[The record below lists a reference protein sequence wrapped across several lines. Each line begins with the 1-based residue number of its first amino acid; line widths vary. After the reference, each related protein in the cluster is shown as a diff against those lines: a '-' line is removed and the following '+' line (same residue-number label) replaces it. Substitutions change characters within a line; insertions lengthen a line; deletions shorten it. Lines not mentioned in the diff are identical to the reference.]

1 MEVRDLQYAYEYDA
15 SLVQW
20 ACSIHLNL
28 SSSVNVSNNVLALYS
43 DLRKETRLV
52 LFR

>member
-1 MEVRDLQYAYEYDA
+1 MEVKEIQYAYEYDA
-15 SLVQW
+15 LLVQW

-28 SSSVNVSNNVLALYS
+28 GSSVNVTNDVLVLYS
-43 DLRKETRLV
+43 DLREETQLV